1 MSAELIAGRAI
12 PARLRGYRNN
22 ALYCKV
28 YRGGRV
34 DCMAKRIDRIA
45 ELEKVMTP
53 KQVKLARAL
62 AAGGISKV
70 EAYRQVYGWNGT
82 SKNALQVKAT
92 EAAGNGKV
100 SVLATELRER
110 ESSLLW
116 ADKERFR
123 KWIMQG
129 ITDTVST
136 TESDITRL
144 KALELAGRTRYASLF
159 EEPSANE
166 TTAQVHGAIADTIRA
181 KLHALISGREPD
193 ALTLEGVVEAPT
205 GVGEGE

>member
-1 MSAELIAGRAI
+1 
-12 PARLRGYRNN
+12 
-22 ALYCKV
+22 V
-28 YRGGRV
+28 YGDGRV
-34 DCMAKRIDRIA
+34 DYMAKKIDRIA
-45 ELEKVMTP
+45 ELERLMTP

-70 EAYRQVYGWNGT
+70 EAYRQVYGWNGQ

-92 EAAGNGKV
+92 EAAANGKV

-110 ESSLLW
+110 DNSLLW
-116 ADKERFR
+116 ADKEKFR
-123 KWIMQG
+123 KWLMKG
-129 ITDTVST
+129 ITDTASST
-136 TESDITRL
+136 DSDITRL

-166 TTAQVHGAIADTIRA
+166 TTVQTHGAIVDAIRA
-181 KLHALISGREPD
+181 KLQALIGGSLTPGDAGPD
-193 ALTLEGVVEAPT
+193 ALTLEAVAEDPT

>member
-1 MSAELIAGRAI
+1 
-12 PARLRGYRNN
+12 
-22 ALYCKV
+22 
-28 YRGGRV
+28 
-34 DCMAKRIDRIA
+34 MAKRIDRIA

-166 TTAQVHGAIADTIRA
+166 TTAQVVCVCIV
-181 KLHALISGREPD
+181 LHTSNPTH
-193 ALTLEGVVEAPT
+193 LTHPSPLSLTSSHLLPPAPT
-205 GVGEGE
+205 

>member
-1 MSAELIAGRAI
+1 
-12 PARLRGYRNN
+12 
-22 ALYCKV
+22 
-28 YRGGRV
+28 
-34 DCMAKRIDRIA
+34 MAKRIDRIA

-205 GVGEGE
+205 GGGEGE